1 MAAYSFVSVQCT
13 ITGPGGSFTLGSGAG
28 ASEEGIKISRNR
40 EKTVQTVGADGKV
53 MYSLIAD
60 RTGSVEVHLLKTSD
74 QNSKLMAMYNTQQLS
89 AALWGTNLI
98 TLAYPDGGDTSIL
111 SEVAFKKAPDLTYA
125 QEGGTNTWEFF
136 AGTVDSNLG
145 TY

>member
-1 MAAYSFVSVQCT
+1 MAAYSFVNVQCA
-13 ITGPGGSFTLGSGAG
+13 IDGPGGSFNLGSGAG
-28 ASEEGIKISRNR
+28 ISEEGIKISRNR
-40 EKTVQTVGADGKV
+40 EKTVQTIGADGKN

-60 RTGSVEVHLLKTSD
+60 RSGSIEVHVLKTSNVNA
-74 QNSKLMAMYNTQQLS
+74 QLMALYNTQQLS
-89 AALWGTNLI
+89 AAIWGINTI
-98 TLAYPDGGDTSIL
+98 TIAYPDGKDVSIL

-145 TY
+145 EF